1 MLRTKKQTALS
12 ISLNKN
18 MIKILSVFFLLLS
31 LYSCSIADS
40 QPNGKNTENIIIPS
54 DSTLPKS
61 NKLEELEID
70 PNLSEKDKERV
81 KEIIS
86 KKYLMGQFDPA
97 SDNRFMLIPAKKLV
111 NSDQA
116 IYIRKEAMEAFNNM
130 YAAAEKEGIKLKI
143 MSATRPFS
151 VQKAIWERKWLGKQ
165 MVNGQ
170 FIPDSIKGKA
180 RALRILEWN
189 SMPSTSRHHWGSDID
204 INNVNPEYWEQPL
217 GKKEYEWLVKH
228 AHEYG
233 FCQPYSKMGPERPE
247 GYQEEKWHWSYL
259 PISRELV
266 KRYQQEII
274 DADIS
279 GFLGAE
285 TAKDIGVVKIYVLGI
300 NPACQ

>member
-1 MLRTKKQTALS
+1 MFKVLFLFA
-12 ISLNKN
+12 
-18 MIKILSVFFLLLS
+18 LLLS
-31 LYSCSIADS
+31 IYSCSSADS
-40 QPNGKNTENIIIPS
+40 RPNERGTGNLIGKS
-54 DSTLPKS
+54 DSIEPKN
-61 NKLEELEID
+61 NKAEEVEID
-70 PNLSEKDKERV
+70 PNLSDKDKERV
-81 KEIIS
+81 KDIIS
-86 KKYLMGQFDPA
+86 KKYMMGQFDPA
-97 SDNRFMLIPAKKLV
+97 TDNRFELIPAKKLV
-111 NSDQA
+111 NSDQV
-116 IYIRKEAMEAFNNM
+116 IYMRKEALEAFNTM
-130 YAAAEKEGIKLKI
+130 CAAAEKEGIKLKI
-143 MSATRPFS
+143 MSATRPFN

-204 INNVNPEYWEQPL
+204 INNVDPEYWEKPL

-266 KRYQQEII
+266 KRYRKEIT